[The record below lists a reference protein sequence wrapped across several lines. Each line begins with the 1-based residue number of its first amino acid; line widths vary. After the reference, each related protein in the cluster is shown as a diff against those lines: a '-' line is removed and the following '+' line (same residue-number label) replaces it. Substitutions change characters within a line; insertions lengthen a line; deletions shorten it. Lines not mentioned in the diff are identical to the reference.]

1 MTVPRLC
8 IAFVAGFPMHHEF
21 LSESYDRCFAFGGFG
36 TCTFETWAE
45 DSDMIK
51 TPTLSAT
58 FRGNQQ
64 R

>member
-1 MTVPRLC
+1 
-8 IAFVAGFPMHHEF
+8 MHHEF
-21 LSESYDRCFAFGGFG
+21 LSESYDKCFAFGGFG